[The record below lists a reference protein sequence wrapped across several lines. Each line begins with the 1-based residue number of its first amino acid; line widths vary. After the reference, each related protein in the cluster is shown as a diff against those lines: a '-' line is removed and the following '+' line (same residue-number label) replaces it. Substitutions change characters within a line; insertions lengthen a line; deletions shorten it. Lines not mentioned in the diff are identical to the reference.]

1 MEKFEHLLQESKYD
15 ETETQFLI
23 NGFKE
28 GFSIGYEGD
37 PSTVKITSNNLR
49 FREVGNELQL
59 WNKVMKE
66 VKMK

>member
-37 PSTVKITSNNLR
+37 LTVKITSNNLR